1 MISYSQEASV
11 GTITMTRPPVN
22 AMDGAFIEAF
32 DAALGQAEASEPIVL
47 VIRSEMRCFSAGADL
62 AMIQGYFGSPGGTA
76 AMVAYVKELHRLFQ
90 RLETIQAVTLASIG
104 GPALGGGLEMAL
116 SCDLR
121 IASASAK
128 IGLPEARVGMIPGAG
143 GTQRLPR
150 LCGPGVASRLILGG
164 EIVDGNEA
172 HRLGIAQWV
181 AAPDELEA
189 RTAAIAERIAG
200 LSRPAL
206 LASKDCIAAYFDPEV
221 DGYAREIEK
230 PLVLM
235 ETVEARTRIAGFFSA
250 AKDR

>member
-1 MISYSQEASV
+1 MINYTKDASI
-11 GTITMTRPPVN
+11 GTITMAQPPVN
-22 AMDGAFIEAF
+22 AIDGEFVEAF
-32 DAALGQAEASEPIVL
+32 DAALDKVEASEPTVL
-47 VIRSEMRCFSAGADL
+47 VIRSDVRCFSAGADL
-62 AMIQGYFGSPGGTA
+62 SMIQGYFGSAKGTA
-76 AMVAYVKELHRLFQ
+76 AMVDYVKELHRLFR

-104 GPALGGGLEMAL
+104 GPALGGGLELAL

-121 IASASAK
+121 IASTSAK

-164 EIVDGNEA
+164 EVVDGTEA
-172 HRLGIAQWV
+172 HRLGIVQWV
-181 AAPDELEA
+181 SPPDELEA
-189 RTAAIAERIAG
+189 QTAAIAARAAD

-206 LASKDCIAAYFDPEV
+206 LASKDCIAAYFDPAV

-235 ETVEARTRIAGFFSA
+235 ETVEARTRIAQFFDA
-250 AKDR
+250 APKR